1 MNKRFTD
8 NRAADILHILGH
20 KSGVTVAEMAQ
31 KLSVSERTIRND
43 IRQLND
49 DLDGNAVIEGNQGRY
64 SLRIF
69 DPEQYK
75 RSFDKICNVDG
86 VFGTPRGRQNY
97 VFGELMRAD
106 GPLLTDELAYEM
118 NVGRTTL
125 ISDLKK
131 LREEIEPFG
140 LSVVGKTSKGMI
152 LHGKE
157 LDIRTYVLENCFDAL
172 YSDYPLDQDIKEL
185 IHAQMVEKSFEKQV
199 GKQFERYLLLMMD
212 RFLTGHFIGTLTDAY
227 YNLTA
232 NGEFF
237 RVNELIDRIGGI
249 LHVESGSEGSKIL
262 SDLFC
267 RQKAAFGE

>member
-1 MNKRFTD
+1 MRNQFTD

-20 KSGVTVAEMAQ
+20 KSGVTVADIAQ

-49 DLDGNAVIEGNQGRY
+49 DLNGSAVVEGNQGRY

-69 DPEQYK
+69 EPDQYK
-75 RSFDKICNVDG
+75 KAFDKICNIDG

-106 GPLLTDELAYEM
+106 APLLTDELAYEM

-140 LSVVGKTSKGMI
+140 LGIVGKTSKGMI

-157 LDIRTYVLENCFDAL
+157 LDIRTYVLEEF
-172 YSDYPLDQDIKEL
+172 
-185 IHAQMVEKSFEKQV
+185 
-199 GKQFERYLLLMMD
+199 LL
-212 RFLTGHFIGTLTDAY
+212 TSH
-227 YNLTA
+227 
-232 NGEFF
+232 
-237 RVNELIDRIGGI
+237 
-249 LHVESGSEGSKIL
+249 
-262 SDLFC
+262 
-267 RQKAAFGE
+267 